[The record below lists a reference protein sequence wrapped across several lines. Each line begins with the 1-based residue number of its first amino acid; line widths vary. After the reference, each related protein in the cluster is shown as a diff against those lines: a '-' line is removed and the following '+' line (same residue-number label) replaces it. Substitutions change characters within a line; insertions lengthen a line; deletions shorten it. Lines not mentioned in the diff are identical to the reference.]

1 MYYITLDNIISA
13 LNISFDQ
20 VPIDIIR
27 NLDTFNLEIKLLKTK
42 IDLLKHT
49 ADLPNYEKIN
59 VEQWI
64 KWL

>member
-1 MYYITLDNIISA
+1 
-13 LNISFDQ
+13 

-42 IDLLKHT
+42 IDLRKHT

-64 KWL
+64 K